1 MSPKRR
7 FSYVACGD
15 VISGPVVATCL
26 PNHKNL
32 ETSGMEKTDQRFAF
46 KSIAFAFVLLCP
58 IAFAQT
64 APDAGALLRQTEKEL
79 KQPNFT
85 VSPPSR
91 AGVSLAP
98 SKEGETTITVSRFQ
112 FAGYQALPA
121 DQLHQVVAPYL
132 NRPLNFAQLQQAADA
147 VTAAYREA
155 GWVVRAYLPKQST
168 QQGVVTIQVTEA
180 VFGKTVL
187 SSGTPNRVA
196 IQRLLDMVS
205 AQQVPSQA
213 MSARSIDR
221 ALLLM
226 DDLPGVSVAGSMVE
240 GEQAG
245 QTDVMLAVSDEPL
258 LTGSASVD
266 NNGSRSTGVTRYS
279 GNLAINSPL
288 KLGDAVAVN
297 VLKTQGSDYQR
308 MAYSVPIGLDGMRGG
323 VQMSHMNYSL
333 LGEFA
338 SLNGK
343 GTADTSGFNAT
354 YPIIRSQF
362 RNINLAV
369 NYDTKKFDNVN
380 SSGPQSNYKVSVAA
394 ATLNASDMDNWAGGG
409 VNTATFGLTTGRVNL
424 DGSANQNTDAT
435 GANTKGGYQKLSLS
449 ASRLQTLTPDLSLY
463 VGASAQTASKNLD
476 SSEKIYLGGSSGV
489 RAYPSSEGG
498 GTEGHTLTTEL
509 RQKINAKTTVTGF
522 YDFGHAKAFND
533 NNKVDGSGLNSG
545 IAPNSYSLK
554 GYGASVAWQPE
565 KNIDIKATVA
575 KRMGTSPI
583 ASASTGMDGD
593 GTKKINRVWVS
604 ASIAF

>member
-1 MSPKRR
+1 
-7 FSYVACGD
+7 
-15 VISGPVVATCL
+15 
-26 PNHKNL
+26 
-32 ETSGMEKTDQRFAF
+32 MEKMDQRFGF
-46 KSIAFAFVLLCP
+46 KSIGIAFALLSSM
-58 IAFAQT
+58 AFAQT
-64 APDAGALLRQTEKEL
+64 APDAGALLRQTETEL
-79 KQPNFT
+79 KQLHFSAP
-85 VSPPSR
+85 PPSR
-91 AGVSLAP
+91 ATP
-98 SKEGETTITVSRFQ
+98 SIQTPKVGETTITVSRFQ
-112 FAGYQALPA
+112 FVGNTTLQAEQLKPA
-121 DQLHQVVAPYL
+121 VEPYL
-132 NRPLNFAQLQQAADA
+132 NRPLSFAQLQQAADA

-180 VFGKTVL
+180 VYGKTVL
-187 SSGTPNRVA
+187 SGGAFNRIS
-196 IQRLLDMVS
+196 IQRLLDMVGVTQS
-205 AQQVPSQA
+205 PGQP
-213 MSARSIDR
+213 MSSRAIDR

-245 QTDVMLAVSDEPL
+245 QTDVMLAVSDEPIL
-258 LTGSASVD
+258 AGSISTD

-279 GNLAINSPL
+279 GNFALNSPL
-288 KLGDAVAVN
+288 KLGDALAVN
-297 VLKTQGSDYQR
+297 LLKTQGSDYQR
-308 MAYSVPIGLDGMRGG
+308 MAYSVPIGLNGLRGG
-323 VQMSHMNYSL
+323 VQLSHMNYSL

-338 SLNGK
+338 SLSGK
-343 GTADTSGFNAT
+343 GTADTSGFNAS
-354 YPIIRSQF
+354 YPLIRSQF
-362 RNINLAV
+362 QNVNLAF
-369 NYDTKKFDNVN
+369 NYDTKRFDNVN
-380 SSGPQSNYKVSVAA
+380 SSGPQSNYKLSVAA
-394 ATLNASDMDNWAGGG
+394 VSLNASDMDNWAGGG
-409 VNTATFGLTTGRVNL
+409 VNTATLGLTTGRVNL

-463 VGASAQTASKNLD
+463 VGVSAQTASKNLD

-509 RQKINAKTTVTGF
+509 RQKINAKTTATGF

-575 KRMGTSPI
+575 RRIGVSPI